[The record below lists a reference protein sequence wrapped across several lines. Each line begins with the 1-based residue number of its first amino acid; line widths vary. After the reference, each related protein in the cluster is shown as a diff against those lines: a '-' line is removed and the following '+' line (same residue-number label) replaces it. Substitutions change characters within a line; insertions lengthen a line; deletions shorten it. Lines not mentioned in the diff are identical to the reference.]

1 MWEWDRSPPPPPPI
15 SPLLPPHPCTPSSP
29 KLLCFSFFSR
39 ISPLLP
45 IQGAPSPLWLEALD
59 NTVILYLSLAGTL
72 MSTHACIFN
81 QHLFTQSAWLRIKEL
96 INFKSLPRSRTV
108 TGAENTALPPRV
120 RLNVK
125 ILQRNYFL
133 FFFIL
138 FFLKNCFGILRHS
151 HFLLIIYFH
160 V

>member
-29 KLLCFSFFSR
+29 KLLCFSFFFSR

-59 NTVILYLSLAGTL
+59 NTVILYLSLAGRL

-81 QHLFTQSAWLRIKEL
+81 QHLFTQSGWHGIKEL
-96 INFKSLPRSRTV
+96 INFKSLPRSWTV
-108 TGAENTALPPRV
+108 TGAENTSLPPRV

-125 ILQRNYFL
+125 ILQRNYF
-133 FFFIL
+133 FCFSIL
-138 FFLKNCFGILRHS
+138 HHS